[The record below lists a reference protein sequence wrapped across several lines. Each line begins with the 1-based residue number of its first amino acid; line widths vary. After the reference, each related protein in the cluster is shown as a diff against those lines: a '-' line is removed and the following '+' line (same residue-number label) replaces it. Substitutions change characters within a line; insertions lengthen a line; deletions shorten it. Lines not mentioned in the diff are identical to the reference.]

1 MSERSDKL
9 RKQLDE
15 DFVKAVAKM
24 GDSDLKGSLVH
35 LLNEVKKIDET
46 RDNDVQLKDFREKAA
61 DLSAGYRDK
70 RKREALKLDYLLEEL
85 RDRGS
90 FTK

>member
-1 MSERSDKL
+1 MSERSEKL

-24 GDSDLKGSLVH
+24 GESEVRGSLVH
-35 LLNEVKKIDET
+35 LLNEVRKIDEK
-46 RDNDVQLKDFREKAA
+46 RENDVQLKDFREKAA
-61 DLSAGYRDK
+61 DLSAGYK
-70 RKREALKLDYLLEEL
+70 ELRKREAQKLDYLLEVL

-90 FTK
+90 LQQ